1 MAADH
6 ARIEGPEARRGQH
19 GGGHVPFS
27 VVELEGGTLIGTA
40 TLWGIDTHSR
50 SAHIGLVREGV
61 LRSSAWVLGTFLDE
75 VLLGLLA
82 EDWKPGPEAW
92 ARRPEACPVDRHDPG
107 QTTGTPDP
115 TGTPPSAPGTDSPM
129 DLLDRIAFRTARAAA
144 HRRGDRPA
152 LHPVG
157 RPRGT
162 PCRARPPGP
171 RGRAV
176 ARRPGSY
183 AVTARWSRGAG
194 LPHPLP
200 DGLGL
205 ALRVEDAGG
214 PDRPLDLL
222 LTTGGRGRWTRH
234 VPLPRTSATAGPYSS
249 LLSYV
254 VGGRRGVVA
263 AFPAPGSPRI
273 PADPTTVGAAAARRP
288 WCSSSASGRRE
299 RARPGGPWPAHP
311 PRGGAPAP
319 PDGGAFDPYLHFLPG
334 FRPVDRLRS
343 LRLAAYAG
351 SRAGRHAPPPS

>member
-1 MAADH
+1 MN
-6 ARIEGPEARRGQH
+6 
-19 GGGHVPFS
+19 
-27 VVELEGGTLIGTA
+27 
-40 TLWGIDTHSR
+40 
-50 SAHIGLVREGV
+50 
-61 LRSSAWVLGTFLDE
+61 
-75 VLLGLLA
+75 
-82 EDWKPGPEAW
+82 
-92 ARRPEACPVDRHDPG
+92 
-107 QTTGTPDP
+107 
-115 TGTPPSAPGTDSPM
+115 
-129 DLLDRIAFRTARAAA
+129 LLDRIAFRTARAAA
-144 HRRGDRPA
+144 RRRGNRPA
-152 LHPVG
+152 LHP
-157 RPRGT
+157 RGT
-162 PCRARPPGP
+162 SLAGRLVVPGH
-171 RGRAV
+171 RD
-176 ARRPGSY
+176 RRDVPWLDVPGSY

-254 VGGRRGVVA
+254 VGRRRGVLA

-273 PADPTTVGAAAARRP
+273 PADPATVGAAAAGRP
-288 WCSSSASGRRE
+288 VVFQLCFGADGAGAAWRPLARLVLHGEAPPSS
-299 RARPGGPWPAHP
+299 
-311 PRGGAPAP
+311 
-319 PDGGAFDPYLHFLPG
+319 PDGGAFDPYLNFLPG

>member
-1 MAADH
+1 
-6 ARIEGPEARRGQH
+6 
-19 GGGHVPFS
+19 
-27 VVELEGGTLIGTA
+27 
-40 TLWGIDTHSR
+40 
-50 SAHIGLVREGV
+50 
-61 LRSSAWVLGTFLDE
+61 
-75 VLLGLLA
+75 
-82 EDWKPGPEAW
+82 
-92 ARRPEACPVDRHDPG
+92 
-107 QTTGTPDP
+107 
-115 TGTPPSAPGTDSPM
+115 M

-144 HRRGDRPA
+144 RRRGDRPA
-152 LHPVG
+152 LHP
-157 RPRGT
+157 RGT
-162 PCRARPPGP
+162 FLAGRLAVPGHRDP
-171 RGRAV
+171 WGVPWLDA
-176 ARRPGSY
+176 PGSH

-214 PDRPLDLL
+214 PGRPLDLL

-273 PADPTTVGAAAARRP
+273 PADPAAVGAAVAGRP
-288 WCSSSASGRRE
+288 VVFRLCFGASGADGAGVAWRPL
-299 RARPGGPWPAHP
+299 ARLTLHGEAP
-311 PRGGAPAP
+311 PTS
-319 PDGGAFDPYLHFLPG
+319 PDGGAFDPYLNFLPG

-351 SRAGRHAPPPS
+351 SREGRHAAPPS